1 MKKGIYPGSFDPV
14 TYGHIDMI
22 ERASKMFDKLYVSIT
37 ENINKKSFFTL
48 EERLD
53 LLKKIC
59 QNYKNVEIVVC
70 QNKLTVDFALELGA
84 NVIVRGLRA
93 VTDFEYDLQMASTN
107 HQLNSNVETVFMMT
121 NTDYS
126 FLSSSMVKEIAYIGG
141 NVNKFVPK
149 IVEDKIKE
157 KLKKA

>member
-93 VTDFEYDLQMASTN
+93 VTDFEYELQMASTN

>member
-1 MKKGIYPGSFDPV
+1 MKKGIYPGSVDPV

-93 VTDFEYDLQMASTN
+93 VTDFEYELQMASTN